1 MLKSFWSDPPIFF
14 FSIAGCLPECVF
26 SFCTTKSSSLLHHT
40 CVNAKENKAN
50 LLILAHNKSQVQNN
64 TGFDEIYK
72 FSIFFWGPI
81 VATRWPKKIKI

>member
-1 MLKSFWSDPPIFF
+1 MNLHAKVFLEWPTHFF
-14 FSIAGCLPECVF
+14 FSIAGCLPEC

-40 CVNAKENKAN
+40 CQNAKENKPN
-50 LLILAHNKSQVQNN
+50 LLSLVHNKSQVQNN

-81 VATRWPKKIKI
+81 FATRWSKK

>member
-1 MLKSFWSDPPIFF
+1 
-14 FSIAGCLPECVF
+14 
-26 SFCTTKSSSLLHHT
+26 
-40 CVNAKENKAN
+40 